1 MLQAYPGGISIP
13 FIILAHNWWMLLLR
27 GVLAFVFGLL
37 CFAYPDVT
45 LRLLAVVFGSYMLID
60 GVLAIAAAITRGK
73 TQPRWWSTLIEG
85 IVGSVIGVLIVS
97 WPGITPLGLLYLI
110 ATWAILTGIFKIGA
124 AIRLRRYIIG
134 EWLLLLSGVGSVV
147 CGVLLFFMHGSGA
160 LAVLFWIGAYAVT
173 IGLFLVVVALRL
185 RRWVAQ
191 PSPEVIGA
199 TNH

>member
-1 MLQAYPGGISIP
+1 
-13 FIILAHNWWMLLLR
+13 MLLLR

-85 IVGSVIGVLIVS
+85 IVGSVIGLLIVS
-97 WPGITPLGLLYLI
+97 WPGITALGLLYLI
-110 ATWAILTGIFKIGA
+110 ATWAILTGMFKIGA
-124 AIRLRRYIIG
+124 AVRLRRHIIG